1 MQDDELLELLR
12 GRSWIPEALAGLG
25 FDASAAGA
33 PGPLRLPDGPL
44 EPVAGDGAG
53 GGFLLAVPVGHFRP
67 VVHAGPDGAGGLVA
81 SGVREA
87 LALVVGLPGLPGLR
101 EALAVPI
108 GADGGA
114 ALRAR
119 LTEADD
125 ALRAARPELAEL
137 RARLRAELELPAADD
152 LLPALHAAAADE
164 GYRPVGYRSLLPA

>member
-25 FDASAAGA
+25 FDASTAGA

-44 EPVAGDGAG
+44 EPVAGDGDG
-53 GGFLLAVPVGHFRP
+53 GGFLLAEPVGRFRP
-67 VVHAGPDGAGGLVA
+67 VVYAGPDGAGGLVA

-87 LALVVGLPGLPGLR
+87 LALVVGLPGLR

-108 GADGGA
+108 GPDGGG

-137 RARLRAELELPAADD
+137 RDRLRAELQLPAADD

-164 GYRPVGYRSLLPA
+164 GYRPVGYRSLLPTS